1 MDEQTSM
8 PTVEDIRAA
17 FGLAD
22 EPEGSEESS
31 TEATPTEVQSETSAE
46 IETDE
51 TPTEGADETG
61 TAEEGLGQGDQNTQE
76 QAAQR
81 LTEQQQQESTKA
93 NQAFARMRVENTQ
106 MQKTLGMMAQVLNVD
121 PNQPIDQLSSA
132 LQNQAMAAIAK
143 ANNMDPAILQ
153 RLNQLEA
160 INAEYTKVRM
170 ESEITSSLR
179 TISEKYGATENDLQ
193 TFVGTLVQE
202 GYDIS
207 AQGSDLETEFV
218 KRHFSKIL
226 KNEVDKAIQAEQ
238 NRATKGGG
246 ASKPSAKQGKEQDID
261 DKTINTVTELEEF
274 FSNLK

>member
-17 FGLAD
+17 FGLVD
-22 EPEGSEESS
+22 EPEGGEESS
-31 TEATPTEVQSETSAE
+31 TEVTPTEVQSETSEE
-46 IETDE
+46 IETDK
-51 TPTEGADETG
+51 TPAEGADETG
-61 TAEEGLGQGDQNTQE
+61 TTEEGLGQEGQDTQE
-76 QAAQR
+76 PAAQG
-81 LTEQQQQESTKA
+81 LMEQQESTKA

-106 MQKTLGMMAQVLNVD
+106 MQKTLGMMAQVLGVD
-121 PNQPIDQLSSA
+121 PSQPIDQLSSA

-160 INAEYTKVRM
+160 INAEYTKIRM
-170 ESEITSSLR
+170 ESEVTSSLR
-179 TISEKYGATENDLQ
+179 TISEKYGATEDDLQ
-193 TFVGTLVQE
+193 AFVGTLVQE

-207 AQGSDLETEFV
+207 ARGADLETEFV
-218 KRHFSKIL
+218 KKNFPKIL

-238 NRATKGGG
+238 NRATKGGD
-246 ASKPSAKQGKEQDID
+246 ASKPSAKQGKEQDTD
-261 DKTINTVTELEEF
+261 KKTINTVTELEEF